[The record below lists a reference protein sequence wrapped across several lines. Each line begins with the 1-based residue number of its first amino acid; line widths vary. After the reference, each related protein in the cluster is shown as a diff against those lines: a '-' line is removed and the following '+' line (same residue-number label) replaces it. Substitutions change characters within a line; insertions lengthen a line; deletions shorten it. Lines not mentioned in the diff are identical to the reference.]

1 LLFYANNKLHL
12 NCTLEIPFTSET
24 ITILSE
30 KTGFREKNKFHKRHI
45 SLVLLF
51 CSLAYMINGPDTA
64 LNKQL
69 PENQMNFRINVREYL
84 RNDDDM
90 MQWSENK
97 SDQLIDNSPSLDSRL
112 RERAVEIGS
121 RLKLVADQ
129 MDKDRRGTIKT
140 VVEQYWAADW
150 LETRDAV
157 SGQQWSTFG
166 LARVGEQV
174 SPIVAGTTAST
185 RLIGVEKENCP
196 IDTLDVQRNQE
207 GAWPRR
213 AKAIMLVDALANC
226 R

>member
-51 CSLAYMINGPDTA
+51 CSLAYMINGPDAA

-69 PENQMNFRINVREYL
+69 PENQMNFRKNEFDIFFENNLRKKNITVMPCVFQVCGSKKTVREYL

-140 VVEQYWAADW
+140 VVEQYLAADW

-157 SGQQWSTFG
+157 SGQQWST
-166 LARVGEQV
+166 V
-174 SPIVAGTTAST
+174 SLVKRDKKSSDWPGS
-185 RLIGVEKENCP
+185 EN
-196 IDTLDVQRNQE
+196 
-207 GAWPRR
+207 
-213 AKAIMLVDALANC
+213 KC
-226 R
+226 RPLSPAPPHRPD

>member
-51 CSLAYMINGPDTA
+51 CSLAYMINGPDAA
-64 LNKQL
+64 LK
-69 PENQMNFRINVREYL
+69 EYL

-157 SGQQWSTFG
+157 SGQQWST
-166 LARVGEQV
+166 V
-174 SPIVAGTTAST
+174 SLVKRDKKNSDWPGS
-185 RLIGVEKENCP
+185 EN
-196 IDTLDVQRNQE
+196 
-207 GAWPRR
+207 
-213 AKAIMLVDALANC
+213 KC
-226 R
+226 RPLSPAPPHRPD